1 MYTEVFHDDADS
13 ENKKQVLSDKAVNN
27 CIRREEILPAGRIPR
42 AIRRRLIRLLRIKKP
57 LSAGEH
63 RQGQEGVSVSAGIF

>member
-27 CIRREEILPAGRIPR
+27 CIRREEILTAGRIPR
-42 AIRRRLIRLLRIKKP
+42 AIRRR
-57 LSAGEH
+57 
-63 RQGQEGVSVSAGIF
+63 